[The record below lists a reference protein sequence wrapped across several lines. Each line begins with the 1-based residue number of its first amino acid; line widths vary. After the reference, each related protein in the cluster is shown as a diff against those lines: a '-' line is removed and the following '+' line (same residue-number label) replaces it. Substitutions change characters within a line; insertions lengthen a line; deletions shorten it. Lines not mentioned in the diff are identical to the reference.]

1 MYSRLKII
9 CKNIKIKDYAEVN
22 AIEIIPITVGILTK

>member
-9 CKNIKIKDYAEVN
+9 CNNIKIKDYAEVN
-22 AIEIIPITVGILTK
+22 AIEAIPITIGYLKK